1 MKNRQ
6 DVVEQLEW
14 VLSEIKQAR
23 SETASSTAVGTQPRM
38 NRGISFV
45 HPITKLIF
53 KLIGWKIL
61 LALILVVA
69 LSAGSAWFL
78 LGSSFTQDSA
88 TVVGR
93 VQELAKLAT
102 AEAYMKT
109 IIEQEDN
116 KIFGQDIRFD
126 FPGTKRRV
134 LVVIPAT
141 VIAGVNLKEISANNI
156 KVNED
161 LKEISI
167 VLPHADFI
175 QEPSIQMEK
184 VETFSYEG
192 FFRSEVNWEEG
203 FYLAAEAQKQIKEE
217 AIEIGLLKTA
227 ELNTEKVISELF
239 GNLGYSVQVTFS

>member
-6 DVVEQLEW
+6 DVIEQLEW
-14 VLSEIKQAR
+14 VLFEIKQAK
-23 SETASSTAVGTQPRM
+23 SETAAATAVETPPRM
-38 NRGISFV
+38 NREISFV
-45 HPITKLIF
+45 NPVAKLLF
-53 KLIGWKIL
+53 KLIGWKIT
-61 LALILVVA
+61 LIIMLVIA
-69 LSAGSAWFL
+69 LSAGSVWL
-78 LGSSFTQDSA
+78 LFGGSLTQDSA

-126 FPGTKRRV
+126 IPGTKRKV

-141 VIAGVNLKEISANNI
+141 VIAGVDLKEISANDV

-161 LKEISI
+161 QKEISI

-175 QEPSIQMEK
+175 QDPSIQMEK

-192 FFRSEVNWEEG
+192 FFRSQVNWEEG
-203 FYLAAEAQKQIKEE
+203 FFLAAEAQKQIKEE

-227 ELNTEKVISELF
+227 EINTEKVISELL